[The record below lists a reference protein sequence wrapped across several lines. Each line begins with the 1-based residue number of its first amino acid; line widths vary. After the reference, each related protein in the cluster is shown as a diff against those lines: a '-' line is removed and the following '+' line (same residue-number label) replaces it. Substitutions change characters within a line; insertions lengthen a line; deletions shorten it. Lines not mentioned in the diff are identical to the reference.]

1 MARHA
6 RQRTPRAREMGD
18 VTVQQRRAGLAFE
31 QAFECVGDGKQ
42 SKTKAVEAL
51 SFHAAMLAV
60 LVVVAAVA
68 SARTVTRLTPNHVLH
83 AAERNCSG
91 KTFDG
96 DFDNAPL
103 AEVQAYSV
111 RGCTIVAIINLILD
125 LIVCILEVSIAAR
138 IFGSTCPT
146 RTIAHAGRRRSQ
158 ATSTTRNRT
167 SRT

>member
-1 MARHA
+1 MPGSVHHVRV
-6 RQRTPRAREMGD
+6 RWVVSQCCNGGP
-18 VTVQQRRAGLAFE
+18 GLAFE
-31 QAFECVGDGKQ
+31 QALQCVGDGNQ
-42 SKTKAVEAL
+42 SKTEAFGAL
-51 SFHAAMLAV
+51 SLHAAMLVV
-60 LVVVAAVA
+60 LVVVAAIA
-68 SARTVTRLTPNHVLH
+68 CARTVTRLTPNHVLH

-111 RGCTIVAIINLILD
+111 RGRASIAVKLFLD
-125 LIVCILEVSIAAR
+125 FIVCILEFSIAAR
-138 IFGSTCPT
+138 IFGNTCPT